1 MGRADYPNLKPFEPG
16 HPGGP
21 GRPKGSRARLQEKV
35 LSALFEDFSVNG
47 EAVIRRVR
55 ERKPEVYLTAV
66 VSLLPKQAQKVES
79 PFADISDAEL
89 EALEQHLAVVRAKL
103 VQNIEHDTAENNATP
118 NSRVANTETDTHGQS
133 IQNADPVIPDRPTI
147 NLDVER
153 SDGMDA
159 SILER
164 NAC

>member
-103 VQNIEHDTAENNATP
+103 VQNIAIDAEASHSETETP
-118 NSRVANTETDTHGQS
+118 QPSRSRVAESASDAHGKS
-133 IQNADPVIPDRPTI
+133 IQNAD
-147 NLDVER
+147 
-153 SDGMDA
+153 A
-159 SILER
+159 
-164 NAC
+164 